1 MFMTTLKSIYDKDT
15 LSNEDILQMGEEQY
29 LLWYKKYN
37 KNKYESPS
45 VTSDIVIF
53 TVGSK
58 PSKDVRKLDEKKLEV
73 LMVQRNEL
81 PEKDKWS
88 LVGGFLDINKTL
100 EDNVN
105 QVLDNKLNLKNVYT
119 EQLFTFSDVNRDPR
133 KRILSSAYMT
143 LASKSRF
150 EQIKTNNVISNHNW
164 FTIDIKELDNQ
175 TTVKS
180 NESIVE
186 ETIVEITLSSEEK
199 EFTSTLKRKKI
210 IEGLNVKEEIEIL
223 SKSEHIAFDHIKIIY
238 YAFLRLQNKVSYTN
252 LAFNLVDKYFSLTEL
267 QTVYEL
273 ILNKEFHKSDFRRII
288 KKMVNETDKYDKVK
302 GHRPSKLFEYNP
314 HWTIDFFK
322 DK

>member
-1 MFMTTLKSIYDKDT
+1 MKTLQSIYDKENLT
-15 LSNEDILQMGEEQY
+15 NEDVSIMGEEQY

-45 VTSDIVIF
+45 VTSDIVIL

-58 PSKDVRKLDEKKLEV
+58 PAEDVRKLDEKSLEV

-88 LVGGFLDINKTL
+88 LVGGFLDIDKTL

-105 QVLDNKLNLKNVYT
+105 KVLEDKMNLKNVYT

-143 LASKSRF
+143 LASKSKF
-150 EQIKTNNVISNHNW
+150 DNIKTNDGISNHKW
-164 FTIDIKELDNQ
+164 FTIKIKKIDTHIIIN
-175 TTVKS
+175 S
-180 NESIVE
+180 DDSIVE
-186 ETIVEITLSSEEK
+186 ETMVELTLNSENDTFISK
-199 EFTSTLKRKKI
+199 IKHKKT
-210 IEGLNVKEEIEIL
+210 IEGLNTKEDIEII
-223 SKSEHIAFDHIKIIY
+223 SNSEHIAFDHIKIIY
-238 YAFLRLQNKVSYTN
+238 YAVLRLQNKVSYTN

-267 QTVYEL
+267 QSVYEL

-302 GHRPSKLFEYNP
+302 GHRPSKLFQYNP
-314 HWTIDFFK
+314 HWTLDLLK

>member
-1 MFMTTLKSIYDKDT
+1 MTTLKSIYDKESLT
-15 LSNEDILQMGEEQY
+15 NEDVLAMGEEQY
-29 LLWYKKYN
+29 LLWYQKYN
-37 KNKYESPS
+37 KNRYEAPS

-58 PSKDVRKLDEKKLEV
+58 PNKDVRKLDKKTLEV

-81 PEKDKWS
+81 PEKGKWS
-88 LVGGFLDINKTL
+88 LVGGFLDIKTTL

-105 QVLDNKLNLKNVYT
+105 QVLEDKLNLKNVYT

-143 LASKSRF
+143 LAPKSKF
-150 EQIKTNNVISNHNW
+150 ENIKTNNVISNHNW
-164 FTIDIKELDNQ
+164 FTIKINELEKQTIIKSD
-175 TTVKS
+175 T
-180 NESIVE
+180 SIAE
-186 ETIVEITLSSEEK
+186 ETIVEISLDSDNES
-199 EFTSTLKRKKI
+199 FVSILKRKII
-210 IEGLNVKEEIEIL
+210 IEGLNTKEEIEIL

-238 YAFLRLQNKVSYTN
+238 YASLRLQNKLSYTN

-288 KKMVNETDKYDKVK
+288 KKMVSETDKYGEVK

-314 HWTIDFFK
+314 HWTIDLLNK
-322 DK
+322 